1 MIITKW
7 FVYVLIRVAHK
18 TFNILYLFIYF
29 YSKMIIL
36 IMFGIASPIN
46 NEFRIISECSVL
58 AGTVYKPLELTRLIS
73 FNGL

>member
-1 MIITKW
+1 
-7 FVYVLIRVAHK
+7 
-18 TFNILYLFIYF
+18 
-29 YSKMIIL
+29 MIIL

-58 AGTVYKPLELTRLIS
+58 AGTVYKPLELTHLIS